1 MKQLFRHGLLLLVL
15 TIGMACGMAA
25 QSTQMV
31 VTMNDGSVQTY
42 SMMESGRVF
51 FFFFSYL
58 VIEEGIGKDVVRIPM
73 SDIRKITCEEAVGLD
88 ENRTAGISIMPNPVH
103 DLMVLR
109 NLDGPQTISIYS
121 IDGRLMKTFE
131 TSGNEEAV
139 NVSEFPIGLYLI
151 RTQSSTLKMI
161 KL

>member
-1 MKQLFRHGLLLLVL
+1 
-15 TIGMACGMAA
+15 MAFGMAA
-25 QSTQMV
+25 QTTQMV
-31 VTMNDGSVQTY
+31 VTMNDGTVQTY
-42 SMMESGRVF
+42 FMTESGRVYF
-51 FFFFSYL
+51 EDNTFL
-58 VIEEGIGKDVVRIPM
+58 VIEEGPTKDIVRIRM

>member
-1 MKQLFRHGLLLLVL
+1 
-15 TIGMACGMAA
+15 MAA

-42 SMMESGRVF
+42 SMMESGRVYF
-51 FFFFSYL
+51 EDNTYL

-73 SDIRKITCEEAVGLD
+73 SDIRKITCEEEVGLP
-88 ENRTAGISIMPNPVH
+88 ENQAAAISILPNPVH
-103 DLMVLR
+103 DVMMLH
-109 NLDGPQTISIYS
+109 NLDGKQTVSIFA
-121 IDGRLMKTFE
+121 IDGRLMKAFE
-131 TSGNEEAV
+131 VSGDEAID
-139 NVSEFPIGLYLI
+139 VSAFPVGLYLV

>member
-1 MKQLFRHGLLLLVL
+1 
-15 TIGMACGMAA
+15 MAA
-25 QSTQMV
+25 QPTQMV

-51 FFFFSYL
+51 FEDNTYL

-73 SDIRKITCEEAVGLD
+73 SDIRKITCEEEVGLP
-88 ENRTAGISIMPNPVH
+88 ENQAAAISILPNPVH
-103 DLMVLR
+103 DVMMLH
-109 NLDGPQTISIYS
+109 NLDGKQTVSIFA
-121 IDGRLMKTFE
+121 IDGRLMKAFE
-131 TSGNEEAV
+131 VSGDEAID
-139 NVSEFPIGLYLI
+139 VSAFPVGLYLV

>member
-42 SMMESGRVF
+42 SMMESGRVYF
-51 FFFFSYL
+51 EDNTYL
-58 VIEEGIGKDVVRIPM
+58 VIEEGSGQDIVRIPM
-73 SDIRKITCEEAVGLD
+73 SDIRKITCEEEVGLP
-88 ENRTAGISIMPNPVH
+88 ENQAAAISILPNPVH
-103 DLMVLR
+103 DVMMLH
-109 NLDGPQTISIYS
+109 NLDGKQTVSIFA
-121 IDGRLMKTFE
+121 IDGRLMKAFE
-131 TSGNEEAV
+131 VSGDEAID
-139 NVSEFPIGLYLI
+139 VSAFPVGLYLV

>member
-1 MKQLFRHGLLLLVL
+1 MKQLFMHGLLLLVL
-15 TIGMACGMAA
+15 TIGMACGLAA

-51 FFFFSYL
+51 FEDNTYL
-58 VIEEGIGKDVVRIPM
+58 VIEEGTGKDVVRIPM
-73 SDIRKITCEEAVGLD
+73 SDIRKITCEEEVGLP
-88 ENRTAGISIMPNPVH
+88 ENRAAAISILPNPVH
-103 DLMVLR
+103 DVMVLH
-109 NLDGPQTISIYS
+109 NLDGKQTVSIFA
-121 IDGRLMKTFE
+121 IDGRLMKAFE
-131 TSGNEEAV
+131 ASGDETID
-139 NVSEFPIGLYLI
+139 VSAFPVGLYLV